1 MPTISYS
8 FAAEFVDSQGAR
20 HPIGDASAVK
30 TIVGGNGWH
39 DGEYFIVAAGQFEAL
54 RIGTS
59 AGDDLPTF
67 SFLVIYSDQDA
78 SIEIQGT
85 VAANNSNVNLRA
97 GSYFILTADDTRV
110 YDAAGNFA
118 GAAELIKKISVK
130 NLSGVTA
137 KIRIFAVE

>member
-20 HPIGDASAVK
+20 HAIGGLPAVK

-39 DGEYFIVAAGQFEAL
+39 DGEYFIVSPGVFEII
-54 RIGTS
+54 RIGIA

-67 SFLVIYSDQDA
+67 SFLVIHSDQDI

-85 VAANNSNVNLRA
+85 VVANNSNVNLRA

-110 YDAAGNFA
+110 YNAAGGFA
-118 GAAELIKKISVK
+118 GAAELIKKITVS
-130 NLSGVTA
+130 NTSGSTA
-137 KIRIFAVE
+137 KIRLMAVE